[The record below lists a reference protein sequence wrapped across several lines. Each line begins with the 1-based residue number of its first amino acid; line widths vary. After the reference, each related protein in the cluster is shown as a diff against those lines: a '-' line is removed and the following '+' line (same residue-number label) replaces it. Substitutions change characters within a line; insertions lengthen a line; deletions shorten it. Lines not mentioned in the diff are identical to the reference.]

1 LPALGL
7 YNHGV
12 ISLNLAQK
20 PILSAMWRSF
30 FEGLG
35 AFFEFTFQLIAAG
48 GMLPNILFMTIGA
61 GAFIYWI
68 GQMVKHKNAGEL

>member
-1 LPALGL
+1 
-7 YNHGV
+7 
-12 ISLNLAQK
+12 
-20 PILSAMWRSF
+20 MWRSL